1 MRQDR
6 KAVATIA
13 TTTAFLIFEGV
24 SEESEDDEHFL
35 SNAVG
40 VITGPVQ
47 QRWVGTQREARAG
60 CWKQEYKVIKCLQPL
75 DFVSL
80 NKGN

>member
-1 MRQDR
+1 MQTTGMLPSAAGYVSILKKPTDLLRQDR

-13 TTTAFLIFEGV
+13 TTTTAFLVFEGV

-35 SNAVG
+35 PNAVG

-47 QRWVGTQREARAG
+47 
-60 CWKQEYKVIKCLQPL
+60 
-75 DFVSL
+75 
-80 NKGN
+80 